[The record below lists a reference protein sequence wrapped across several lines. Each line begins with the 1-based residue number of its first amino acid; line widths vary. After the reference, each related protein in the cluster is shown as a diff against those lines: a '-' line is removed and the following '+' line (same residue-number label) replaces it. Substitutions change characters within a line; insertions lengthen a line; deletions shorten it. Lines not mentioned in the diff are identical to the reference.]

1 MKNGVFILLCL
12 LISFSVITACGRK
25 SNDTKSRAIENNSI
39 DTTMSAT
46 AAADSDSTD
55 SSQNKVTSTMK
66 SITDDSLT
74 NLHTIQSPN
83 TTNIIIRQAY
93 INSIEKV
100 TYKDKKVLLIKGD
113 LPDGCCQL
121 YNVHKAIDGDTLSL
135 SIKTWKQKDKICT
148 QALKPFTFIYDG
160 LGYFEYKSVTYY
172 KIDGKIKAF

>member
-1 MKNGVFILLCL
+1 MKNGVFILLFFL
-12 LISFSVITACGRK
+12 LSFSVITSCDRK
-25 SNDTKSRAIENNSI
+25 SNDKKSRAIENNPV

-46 AAADSDSTD
+46 PAAGSDST
-55 SSQNKVTSTMK
+55 QNKVTSTVK

-135 SIKTWKQKDKICT
+135 AINTWKQKDKVCT

-160 LGYFEYKSVTYY
+160 LGYFEYKSVTFY
-172 KIDGKIKAF
+172 KIDGKVKAF